1 MGKTRVAEKH
11 DKDEIILGAGEVF
24 IYEFNDTQIPENDV
38 IETDEH
44 NVGHCSGGFTIDY
57 KPTSYEVLNQYEKIV
72 KKFIT
77 KEEISAKTG
86 IISWALDKLSLL
98 STAEYTVDKEK
109 KTRKL
114 LFTGKGKSIKTVL
127 LRFVHTKENG
137 KKIRFTMIGQGGSG
151 FALEFSTKELVV
163 DTEITAINKIDG
175 FLASFEEELTEEEA
189 ADDNRIGGK

>member
-98 STAEYTVDKEK
+98 STAEYTVNKEK

-151 FALEFSTKELVV
+151 FALEFSAKELVV

-175 FLASFEEELTEEEA
+175 FLASFEEELTDEEA
-189 ADDNRIGGK
+189 AALVG

>member
-24 IYEFNDTQIPENDV
+24 VYEFTGSEIPEDSV
-38 IETDEH
+38 VETEEH

-175 FLASFEEELTEEEA
+175 FLASFEEELTDEEA
-189 ADDNRIGGK
+189 AALVE

>member
-24 IYEFNDTQIPENDV
+24 VYEFTGSEIPEDSV
-38 IETDEH
+38 VETTEH

-57 KPTSYEVLNQYEKIV
+57 KPTSYEVLNQYEKII

-86 IISWALDKLSLL
+86 VISWALEKLSLL
-98 STAEYTVDKEK
+98 STAEYTVDKAQK
-109 KTRKL
+109 KRKL

-189 ADDNRIGGK
+189 AAITE

>member
-24 IYEFNDTQIPENDV
+24 IYEFTGSEIPEDSV
-38 IETDEH
+38 VEAAEH

-57 KPTSYEVLNQYEKIV
+57 KPTSYEVLNQYEKII

-86 IISWALDKLSLL
+86 VISWALEKLSLL
-98 STAEYTVDKEK
+98 STAEYTVDKAQK
-109 KTRKL
+109 KRKL

-189 ADDNRIGGK
+189 AAITE

>member
-1 MGKTRVAEKH
+1 MSKTRVAEKH

-24 IYEFNDTQIPENDV
+24 VYEFTGSEIPEDSV
-38 IETDEH
+38 VETTEH

-57 KPTSYEVLNQYEKIV
+57 KPTSYEVLNQYEKII

-86 IISWALDKLSLL
+86 VISWALEKLSLL
-98 STAEYTVDKEK
+98 STAEYTVDKAQK
-109 KTRKL
+109 KRKL

-189 ADDNRIGGK
+189 AAITE

>member
-98 STAEYTVDKEK
+98 STAEYTVNKEK

-189 ADDNRIGGK
+189 AAITE

>member
-24 IYEFNDTQIPENDV
+24 VYEFTGSEIPEDSV
-38 IETDEH
+38 VETEEH

-86 IISWALDKLSLL
+86 VISWALEKLSLL
-98 STAEYTVDKEK
+98 STAEYTVDKAK

-189 ADDNRIGGK
+189 AALSE

>member
-175 FLASFEEELTEEEA
+175 FLASFEEELTDEEA
-189 ADDNRIGGK
+189 AALVE

>member
-1 MGKTRVAEKH
+1 MGKTKVAEKH

-24 IYEFNDTQIPENDV
+24 VYEFEDTQIPENNI

-98 STAEYTVDKEK
+98 STAEYTVDKAK

-163 DTEITAINKIDG
+163 DTEITAINKING
-175 FLASFEEELTEEEA
+175 FLASFEEELTDEEA
-189 ADDNRIGGK
+189 AALAE

>member
-189 ADDNRIGGK
+189 AAITE